1 MSEHIFKHA
10 FLVSVA
16 TLKATAPPEWVKL
29 QEDRAAINNLPCI
42 GHDSNVGYLSQVQL
56 NLAGVEKDD
65 SSNGLDKNLGK
76 AGCPHY
82 DAHDCPQGY
91 TCMFACSNFDK
102 YNVHPGFFFFLEMG
116 LFVKMVNFTLV
127 FFSGLHFHGGSPPRA
142 APGENVPADASRVVV
157 VHYPNDPLLNG
168 TVPTVLGL
176 SGSGSRV
183 EILPSARYDPH
194 VTDVL
199 QRGPLN
205 FMRDGDAVMSR
216 DAYLTYIPRQIASLL
231 ETLVSQSPHLD
242 LNFSAL
248 KDLFLDKS
256 NGQVIDYSST
266 WKYPPGM
273 SDEAR
278 EEMRSI
284 SQQIETDKLRFCLS
298 VPTQA
303 RRLYNDSKLKVQK
316 DAVGHKVLVVQLE
329 KVYAARKKRKGEYN
343 AIITVVCY

>member
-1 MSEHIFKHA
+1 M
-10 FLVSVA
+10 
-16 TLKATAPPEWVKL
+16 
-29 QEDRAAINNLPCI
+29 
-42 GHDSNVGYLSQVQL
+42 
-56 NLAGVEKDD
+56 
-65 SSNGLDKNLGK
+65 
-76 AGCPHY
+76 
-82 DAHDCPQGY
+82 
-91 TCMFACSNFDK
+91 
-102 YNVHPGFFFFLEMG
+102 
-116 LFVKMVNFTLV
+116 
-127 FFSGLHFHGGSPPRA
+127 
-142 APGENVPADASRVVV
+142 VV

-248 KDLFLDKS
+248 KDLFLNKS